1 MKSIFTVLLFALA
14 LTGCT
19 KKEITNITHKDTLTI
34 NTILV
39 GLVNQYPAVSA
50 NVYIYKGIDFNKPVN
65 DNYEYLGAGKIK
77 NKVTGV
83 TSDYSDK
90 RSSDI
95 NGKSIFESI
104 DDDTYQVIVDVSGI
118 TIEGKTLVNKW
129 DTRVITLPQNI
140 PGIINTLNFN
150 ISLPL

>member
-1 MKSIFTVLLFALA
+1 MKSIVSILLIFLI

-19 KKEITNITHKDTLTI
+19 KKELTNIIHKDTLTI
-34 NTILV
+34 NVLLSNGAGVQPAIL
-39 GLVNQYPAVSA
+39 A

-83 TSDYSDK
+83 TSDYTDK

-140 PGIINTLNFN
+140 PGIVNALNFMIN
-150 ISLPL
+150 F